1 MECIRTEMKKGSP
14 EGYNAENGY
23 SQPARKPQ
31 TGEPYERQP
40 LYRIRCTQEKYQL
53 LREGRRRD
61 HCGRRHAASDAPG
74 ATGVGRE
81 AAGAVARRDGS
92 HAVQRMDLRY
102 VETLRWRVAN
112 GTSGDDEGDRRIQEE
127 ERPAGRA
134 ENRGP
139 GALQSVASM
148 LRGAEGNPRAAAD
161 AALPQPNGS
170 AGGAHEEQN
179 ERAAHGGGSR
189 VQQTASAREG
199 ILPRI
204 AGHHRRSA
212 GIGERSVASESRSA
226 GDVSDHAAAIAG
238 RAAETAATDQA
249 RDGAEEHSR
258 SGRSDGSTWA
268 LEVGDPQRLP
278 SVGDA
283 VSYCGLTSALD
294 SSAYKQKRGPISKQ
308 RNPHLQTVLVEAA
321 KLAPRWN
328 PQLAAIHEREV
339 QRGHRN
345 RATLEVAR
353 KLVAY
358 LLAVDKSGKPF
369 QIRTAPATIEQEVQ
383 EVAT

>member
-1 MECIRTEMKKGSP
+1 MRKGSP

-31 TGEPYERQP
+31 TGEPNERQP

-61 HCGRRHAASDAPG
+61 HCGRRYAASDAPG

-81 AAGAVARRDGS
+81 AAGAVARGDGS

-139 GALQSVASM
+139 GALQSVAHM

-161 AALPQPNGS
+161 AALPQPSGG
-170 AGGAHEEQN
+170 AGGAHEEQD

-199 ILPRI
+199 
-204 AGHHRRSA
+204 
-212 GIGERSVASESRSA
+212 SVAAESRSA
-226 GDVSDHAAAIAG
+226 GDVLVDVY
-238 RAAETAATDQA
+238 AEGQ
-249 RDGAEEHSR
+249 RDLLSNSR
-258 SGRSDGSTWA
+258 TPQ
-268 LEVGDPQRLP
+268 VGLR
-278 SVGDA
+278 
-283 VSYCGLTSALD
+283 
-294 SSAYKQKRGPISKQ
+294 R
-308 RNPHLQTVLVEAA
+308 
-321 KLAPRWN
+321 
-328 PQLAAIHEREV
+328 
-339 QRGHRN
+339 
-345 RATLEVAR
+345 
-353 KLVAY
+353 
-358 LLAVDKSGKPF
+358 F
-369 QIRTAPATIEQEVQ
+369 
-383 EVAT
+383 